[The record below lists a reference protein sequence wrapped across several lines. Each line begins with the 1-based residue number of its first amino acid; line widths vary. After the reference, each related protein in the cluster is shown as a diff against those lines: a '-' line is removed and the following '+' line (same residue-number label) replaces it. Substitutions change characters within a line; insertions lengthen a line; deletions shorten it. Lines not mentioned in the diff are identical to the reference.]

1 MPNFIINNAKLED
14 MDFLLSLAKE
24 EGWNPGLQDAI
35 PFYHTDPNGFF
46 IGEISGKKIG
56 CISAVSY
63 SEDFGFMGFYIV
75 LPEYRG
81 KGFGLQLWDRAVKY
95 LGARSIGLDGVV
107 AQQENY
113 KKSHFQLYY
122 RNIRFEGK
130 GSGRASNSLTDLKE
144 IAFETLLKYDAPIFG
159 LSRKSFLEHWILMPN
174 AISLGKLH
182 QGLLRGYGTIRLCHN
197 GYKIGPLFADDLETA
212 SEIYQ
217 GLLAKAEM
225 SPVFLDVPE
234 INQQALQL
242 VENANLV
249 KVFETAR
256 MYNKPPPKQQTNKI
270 FGVTSFELG

>member
-1 MPNFIINNAKLED
+1 MPNFIIRNAKLKD
-14 MDFLLSLAKE
+14 MDFFLSLAKE

-35 PFYHTDPNGFF
+35 PFYHADPNGFF

-81 KGFGLQLWDRAVKY
+81 KGFGLQLWERAVQY
-95 LGARSIGLDGVV
+95 LGERSIGLDGVL

-130 GSGRASNSLTDLKE
+130 GSGHSYKSLIDVKD
-144 IAFETLLKYDAPIFG
+144 IPFETLLRYDTPIFG
-159 LSRKSFLEHWILMPN
+159 LSRKTFLEDWTNMPN
-174 AISLGKLH
+174 TSTLGKLN
-182 QGLLRGYGTIRLCHN
+182 QGRLTGYGTIRPCSRR
-197 GYKIGPLFADDLETA
+197 YKIGPLFADDFETA
-212 SEIYQ
+212 KEIYQ
-217 GLLAKAEM
+217 GLLAKAGNT
-225 SPVFLDVPE
+225 PVLLDVPE
-234 INQQALQL
+234 VNKQALKL
-242 VENANLV
+242 VESSHLE

-256 MYNKPPPKQQTNKI
+256 MYNKPPPKQLVDKI